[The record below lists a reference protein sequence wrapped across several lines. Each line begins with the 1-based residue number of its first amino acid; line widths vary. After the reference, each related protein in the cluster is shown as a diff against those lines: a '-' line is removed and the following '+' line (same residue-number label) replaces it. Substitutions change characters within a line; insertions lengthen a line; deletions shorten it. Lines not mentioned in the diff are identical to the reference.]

1 MDRPSPFPNAWS
13 SGLAGLLTLTLL
25 GIAPGPGRA
34 LLQDADAFWAPRRG
48 NPVDGLFS
56 RDFLRRAQDAAVGR
70 SLWVDDSGETL
81 QADPND
87 ETFAIRQELERLV
100 RGTRSYSKSADLWSD
115 LGALWLEAA
124 RLNIERAPL
133 IEGLAAVRKALEIDP
148 QHEAAAFNEALLL
161 ATLPLPRQARIAWE
175 RFLMEHDGSA
185 WADTARRQL
194 ELLRNRDAR
203 RAQALTPGAE
213 PRGLPR
219 PTVTGLPR
227 SRVTGDVRQE
237 ALSGWLVAQGA
248 LEDGKVAEARERY
261 SRTRELLAQLADP
274 LEFALS
280 PLIAETEVRLGN
292 KNRAWEERLRDLPRL
307 AHGDYPLWAHN
318 GLFQIIEA
326 LELDGRGDV
335 AEPFIEELVAKGEE
349 AGIGG
354 LLAEILDR
362 KDKSSPEAAPYRDE
376 EEAEA
381 AVLERA
387 AKALRLFELKGQAD
401 VVPRLGYLRALTT
414 AARGES
420 LRAGEEIEK
429 AIGMMDDRRRASVDE
444 RHRILYFAKSQK
456 LYEDRIALALE
467 NGDIEDA
474 FWAADAPRARDL
486 LARDPSQDGKA
497 LEIQAGTVLLELT
510 VLAEKL
516 VIFRWDARGL
526 SVEQTEIRREDLD
539 QRIADLVR
547 HLAADRAEAKLRP
560 LLAAFYDLI
569 LRRSLRAED
578 QVVVIVPD
586 GASHELPFAGFFD
599 RDTQRYVAETRQV
612 IVAPNAEV
620 ARRRLRGETRPLRG
634 DSLLAL
640 GNPAASG
647 LPRLPGSEREVRA
660 IQQHY
665 PKAKVLIDTG
675 ATSWRLLAALEQ
687 RPAVVHLSAHA
698 QLDRLEP
705 RRSVIFLADQ
715 GAEPTAV
722 TAGWLREKDLR
733 GIEVVVLAA
742 CATLTTLPA
751 ATGREGLGGWART
764 FIGQG
769 VPVVVVTLWPVDDG
783 SGSMFSIAFHQALR
797 EGRDVAAAM
806 TAAQRSLIHSS
817 DERERSP
824 ARWAVFQLIETN

>member
-1 MDRPSPFPNAWS
+1 MVCPDRISSLPNILNRS
-13 SGLAGLLTLTLL
+13 LATLLTLTLL
-25 GIAPGPGRA
+25 VVSPGPGRPVPK
-34 LLQDADAFWAPRRG
+34 DADAFWAPRRG

-56 RDFLRRAQDAAVGR
+56 RDFLRRAQEAATER
-70 SLWVDDSGETL
+70 SLWADDSGETV
-81 QADPND
+81 QGDPND

-124 RLNIERAPL
+124 RLDIERAPL
-133 IEGLAAVRKALEIDP
+133 IEGLAAVRKAREIDP

-161 ATLPLPRQARIAWE
+161 STLPLPREARMAWE

-194 ELLRNRDAR
+194 ELQRHRKARGAQELTLSAEKRD
-203 RAQALTPGAE
+203 Q
-213 PRGLPR
+213 
-219 PTVTGLPR
+219 
-227 SRVTGDVRQE
+227 VRQE
-237 ALSGWLVAQGA
+237 ALSGWLVAHSA
-248 LEDGKVAEARERY
+248 LQDGKVAEAREQY
-261 SRTRELLAQLADP
+261 SRARELLAQLADP

-280 PLIAETEVRLGN
+280 PLIAETEFRLGN

-307 AHGDYPLWAHN
+307 AQGDYPLWAHN

-326 LELDGRGDV
+326 LELEGRSEV

-362 KDKSSPEAAPYRDE
+362 EELSAPEAAPERDE
-376 EEAEA
+376 DEAEA
-381 AVLERA
+381 AVLERG
-387 AKALRLFELKGQAD
+387 AKALGLFELTGQAD
-401 VVPRLGYLRALTT
+401 VVPRLGYLRALTK

-420 LRAGEEIEK
+420 LRAGEEIER

-456 LYEDRIALALE
+456 LYEDRIALALD
-467 NGDIEDA
+467 NGDLEDA

-486 LARDPSQDGKA
+486 LARDPSKDSKA

-510 VLAEKL
+510 LLAEKL
-516 VIFRWDARGL
+516 VVFRWDARGL
-526 SVEQTEIRREDLD
+526 SAVETDIGRDDLE

-547 HLAADRAEAKLRP
+547 HLAADRPEAKLRP
-560 LLAAFYDLI
+560 LLADFYDLV
-569 LRRSLRAED
+569 LRRSLRDED
-578 QVVVIVPD
+578 EVVVIVPD
-586 GASHELPFAGFFD
+586 GAGHELPFAGFFD
-599 RDTQRYVAETRQV
+599 RETQRYVAETRQV

-640 GNPAASG
+640 GNPATSG
-647 LPRLPGSEREVRA
+647 RPRLPGSEREVRA
-660 IQQHY
+660 IQQLY
-665 PKAKVLIDTG
+665 PKAKVLVDTG

-715 GAEPTAV
+715 GEEPMAI
-722 TAGWLREKDLR
+722 TAGWLRTKDLR

-751 ATGREGLGGWART
+751 STGREGLGGWART

-769 VPVVVVTLWPVDDG
+769 VPVVIVTLWPVDDG
-783 SGSMFSIAFHQALR
+783 STPTFSVALHQGLR

-806 TAAQRSLIHSS
+806 TAAQRVMIHSP
-817 DERERSP
+817 DEQERSP
-824 ARWAVFQLIETN
+824 ARWAVFQLIEAQ